1 VTGPAGLEYTF
12 LVFLVPLLTAGLLA
26 LPALRF
32 YPRDVATAI
41 ASQQAINTS
50 QRRETGSM
58 LNQR

>member
-41 ASQQAINTS
+41 AQQAINTS